1 MAVIHKATISPTK
14 AEVLERILGAP
25 VTVHGAYRFDDPAG
39 EVGVEGFILTA
50 DGATRHTVLTYRGT
64 PLDGAEEHLVCTM
77 EHSVLG
83 TRWVYDGLGD
93 PVALGCFGRA
103 LRGEQA
109 QAEEEVWDGAE
120 HLDTREPTVRI
131 AAVPVAAVP
140 GEPVPG
146 EPAPGGAVPV
156 IVTELVEPETAGA
169 RLTATWDG
177 GTAVIATL
185 D

>member
-14 AEVLERILGAP
+14 GEVLERILGAP
-25 VTVHGAYRFDDPAG
+25 VTVRGAYRFDDPDG
-39 EVGVEGFILTA
+39 EVGVEGFILTVG
-50 DGATRHTVLTYRGT
+50 GATRHAVLTYRGT
-64 PLDGAEEHLVCTM
+64 PLDGAEEHLACTM

-93 PVALGCFGRA
+93 PVARGCFGRA
-103 LRGEQA
+103 LRGQQS

-131 AAVPVAAVP
+131 ATVA
-140 GEPVPG
+140 GQ
-146 EPAPGGAVPV
+146 PAPAGAVPV
-156 IVTELVEPETAGA
+156 IVTELAEQDTAGA

-185 D
+185 S